1 MQTSTRGLYPAI
13 EPYRSGWLD
22 VGDSQQVWWEEC
34 GNPDGTPLLVVH
46 GGPGGGCVPDHR
58 RAYDPAAYRI
68 VLFDQRGCGR
78 SRPHASDPEV
88 SLETNTTWHLV
99 ADMEQLR
106 TELGVEQWVL
116 SGASWGS
123 TLALAYAQ
131 RHPERV
137 RALVLRSIFTLR
149 ESELRWVYRE
159 GAGQLLPERWQ
170 EFRDAVPADE
180 QGDLVAAYRRRL
192 ESPDRD
198 ERVRAAQAW
207 TRWELAGMLL
217 HPNPAVEAIFAE
229 PDFAV
234 SFSRIEIHYATHR
247 GFLDEG
253 QLIRDVD
260 RIRHIPTVLL
270 QGRYD
275 LCTPPVTAWDL
286 HRAWPESELQ
296 LVNDAGHSLDEPG
309 MVHRL
314 VEATD
319 RFARVR
325 QG

>member
-1 MQTSTRGLYPAI
+1 MSERGLYPAI
-13 EPYRSGWLD
+13 EPYRSGRLD
-22 VGDSQQVWWEEC
+22 TPDGQQIWWEEC

-46 GGPGGGCVPDHR
+46 GGPGGGCVPAHR
-58 RAYDPAAYRI
+58 RAYDPARYRI
-68 VLFDQRGCGR
+68 VLFDQRNCGR
-78 SRPHASDPEV
+78 SRPHASDPQV
-88 SLETNTTWHLV
+88 SLEANTTWHLV

-106 TELGVEQWVL
+106 AELGVQQWVL
-116 SGASWGS
+116 SGSSWGT
-123 TLALAYAQ
+123 TLGLAYAQ

-137 RALVLRSIFTLR
+137 RAMVLRSITTWR
-149 ESELRWVYRE
+149 ASEAAWAYRD
-159 GAGQLLPERWQ
+159 GASRLLPERWQ
-170 EFRDAVPADE
+170 EFRDAIPPSERD
-180 QGDLVAAYRRRL
+180 DLVAAYRRRFD
-192 ESPDRD
+192 SPDRD
-198 ERVRAAQAW
+198 ERVRAARAW

-217 HPNPAVEAIFAE
+217 HPNPEVEAIFAE

-234 SFSRIEIHYATHR
+234 AFARIESHYVAHQ
-247 GFLDEG
+247 GFLDDG

-260 RIRHIPTVLL
+260 RIRHVPAVLL

-275 LCTPPVTAWDL
+275 LCTPPVTAWEL
-286 HRAWPESELQ
+286 HRAWPGSELQ

-319 RFARVR
+319 RFA